1 MNYRAVIFD
10 LDGTLLN
17 TLDDLGN
24 AMNRTLEH
32 EGFPTHPIDA
42 YRYFVGNGVMMLVKR
57 AVPEDHQDD
66 DTIQRCLTT
75 FMTDYQQ
82 HCQIDTRPYEGI
94 AEMLDVLSA
103 RGMKQAVL
111 SNKPD
116 AEAKRCVADLLTDW
130 SFEVVL
136 GHREGM
142 PHKPDP
148 SGAREIAE
156 LFQLP
161 PSEILYIGDTSI
173 DMQTAI
179 AARMFPVGVLWGFR
193 SREELVQSGAQTV
206 VEHPLDIVSL
216 LQIE

>member
-32 EGFPTHPIDA
+32 EGFPTHSIDA

-57 AVPEDHQDD
+57 ALPEEHRDD
-66 DTIQRCLTT
+66 ETIQQCLTK

-94 AEMLDVLSA
+94 AEMLDALAA
-103 RGMKQAVL
+103 RGLKMAVL

-116 AEAKRCVADLLTDW
+116 AEAKRCVADLLTNW

-148 SGAREIAE
+148 AGAQEIAE
-156 LFQLP
+156 QFQLP
-161 PSEILYIGDTSI
+161 PSEILYVGDTAT
-173 DMQTAI
+173 DMQTAL

-193 SREELVQSGAQTV
+193 SREELVQSGARAV
-206 VEHPLDIVSL
+206 VEHPLDIASFLKV
-216 LQIE
+216 E